1 MGKLRQMLHEKIEN
15 EAKPKIE
22 KRVKLFDLEDG
33 TQVVVTKDT
42 DTDADAI
49 VKIKIY
55 TEEQVKSMIDDAHN
69 GVDGYYDILKNH
81 NPIEFPSD
89 EEIQTYVNSTPYYG
103 HCTMEYCEGIEDG
116 IKWVIDKIKGD
127 K

>member
-1 MGKLRQMLHEKIEN
+1 MGKLKQMLHEKIEN
-15 EAKPKIE
+15 EAKVKIE

-55 TEEQVKSMIDDAHN
+55 TEVKGEVFISFEVPLHCENTEKQNILFNNDQKLKDFAI
-69 GVDGYYDILKNH
+69 GVYNSQMSQL
-81 NPIEFPSD
+81 D
-89 EEIQTYVNSTPYYG
+89 ENFKTI
-103 HCTMEYCEGIEDG
+103 
-116 IKWVIDKIKGD
+116 
-127 K
+127 

>member
-1 MGKLRQMLHEKIEN
+1 MGKLKQMLHEKIEN

-42 DTDADAI
+42 DTDAEAI

-55 TEEQVKSMIDDAHN
+55 TEVKGEVYISFEVPLHCENTEKQNVLFNNDEKLKDFAI
-69 GVDGYYDILKNH
+69 GVYNNQMPQL
-81 NPIEFPSD
+81 D
-89 EEIQTYVNSTPYYG
+89 ENFKSI
-103 HCTMEYCEGIEDG
+103 
-116 IKWVIDKIKGD
+116 
-127 K
+127 